1 MKSSRYNPLKY
12 LLGRVERIIS
22 YYMKLDIIKDIVYF
36 LSSNITLENSD
47 EEPVL
52 YSIDQIKALYYLDK
66 KSAKSEH
73 NKCTGYLFS
82 ELQLF
87 NDHA

>member
-1 MKSSRYNPLKY
+1 MMYKSSRYNPLKY

-36 LSSNITLENSD
+36 LSSNIIMENSD

-52 YSIDQIKALYYLDK
+52 YSFDQIKGL
-66 KSAKSEH
+66 
-73 NKCTGYLFS
+73 
-82 ELQLF
+82 
-87 NDHA
+87 